1 MNAKKIP
8 EIFAMRKNDQLV
20 FNCWRCGETHFHSL
34 GEGYRQSLCE
44 GWPDGYYLM
53 ESRHA

>member
-44 GWPDGYYLM
+44 GWPDGYYLT